1 MNKAIQVIEILEA
14 SHDETPEIMEI
25 KAECELA
32 NKHAKRAEQCREK
45 AAQLYSN
52 RLRGGMSSKNGFN
65 PEVME
70 DLNDLLRLN

>member
-1 MNKAIQVIEILEA
+1 MNKAIQVIESLEA

-52 RLRGGMSSKNGFN
+52 RLRGGMNSKNGFN